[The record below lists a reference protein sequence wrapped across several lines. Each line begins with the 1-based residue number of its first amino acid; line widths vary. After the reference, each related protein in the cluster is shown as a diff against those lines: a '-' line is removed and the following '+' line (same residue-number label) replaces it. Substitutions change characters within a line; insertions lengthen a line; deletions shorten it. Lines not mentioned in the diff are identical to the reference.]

1 MRRNI
6 IITVSAVLAL
16 LALGTG
22 AMAQELSVGAS
33 DKLASGEF
41 DPFPELNL
49 TNMLQG
55 KISGLQVRSIVHGLG
70 NNSADLY
77 IRGQHSK
84 SSNTALVIIDG
95 VERPVTDLIP
105 EEIESIEVLKD
116 ATAKI
121 LYGARAANGVVVVT
135 TRKGKA
141 GEERRYNISAEM
153 GVTTMTRMPQWV
165 NAWEYATL
173 YNEACL
179 NDGLT
184 PYYSLEEIEG

>member
-33 DKLASGEF
+33 DKLESGEF
-41 DPFPELNL
+41 DTFPELNL

-153 GVTTMTRMPQWV
+153 GVTTMTRMPQ
-165 NAWEYATL
+165 
-173 YNEACL
+173 
-179 NDGLT
+179 
-184 PYYSLEEIEG
+184 

>member
-1 MRRNI
+1 MRRKYI
-6 IITVSAVLAL
+6 IAIAAVLASL
-16 LALGTG
+16 TVSTG
-22 AMAQELSVGAS
+22 AWSQELEVGAS
-33 DKLASGEF
+33 DRLESGEF
-41 DPFPELNL
+41 DTFPELNL

-77 IRGQHSK
+77 VRGQHSK

-135 TRKGKA
+135 TRKGRF
-141 GEERRYNISAEM
+141 GEERNYHISAEM
-153 GVTTMTRMPQWV
+153 GVTTMTRMPEWV

-179 NDGLT
+179 NDGLS
-184 PYYSLEEIEG
+184 PYYSP